1 VGAID
6 DLLDQI
12 YAGHERISRDEIYR
26 HAVAA
31 ELPARALTALDA
43 LPEGEYAQDEIAAAV
58 AEIAA
63 EADGG
68 AETDG
73 VADGQA

>member
-6 DLLDQI
+6 RLLDQI

-43 LPEGEYAQDEIAAAV
+43 LPEGEYAQDEVAAALAEV
-58 AEIAA
+58 A
-63 EADGG
+63 ADPEG
-68 AETDG
+68 T
-73 VADGQA
+73 V